1 MNFRRAI
8 PSFVRVRSTWFRGH
22 DFEFS
27 RSERRDIVV
36 VRKLFIRFNVFQI
49 RFLWKRADNFFLR
62 VYKRLR
68 IRALSSDALV
78 APSLLLRGLPTF
90 RMFDT
95 LMRPPLCF
103 WVVEMKYFFERKF
116 VCELYIS
123 IFLDLIFLKQWCF
136 NRIWI
141 FLRLFWIMVFSL
153 NFNFN
158 LLIINC
164 SF

>member
-1 MNFRRAI
+1 MFG
-8 PSFVRVRSTWFRGH
+8 SFSL
-22 DFEFS
+22 DLMYS
-27 RSERRDIVV
+27 RSASSGREPTTFSSVS
-36 VRKLFIRFNVFQI
+36 IRGWEFV
-49 RFLWKRADNFFLR
+49 
-62 VYKRLR
+62 
-68 IRALSSDALV
+68 LSHPMHWRPV

-141 FLRLFWIMVFSL
+141 FLRLFWIMVFLL

-158 LLIINC
+158 LLI
-164 SF
+164 S